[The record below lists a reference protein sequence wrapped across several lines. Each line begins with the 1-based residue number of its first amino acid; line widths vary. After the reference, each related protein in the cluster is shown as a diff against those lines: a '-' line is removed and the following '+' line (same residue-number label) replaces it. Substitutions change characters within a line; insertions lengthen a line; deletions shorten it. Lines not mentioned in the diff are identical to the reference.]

1 MRLAQS
7 RATAAPREKHWA
19 TRPVQQPQ
27 KAEAAQV
34 TALAERLLGDR
45 EPRQCIPGLT
55 PAAQA
60 GGQVGRPRKLRTPA
74 QGSPTRRALV
84 TTQPRTG
91 RAWKQQRRPQLERGD
106 DGAPTSPANT
116 EKGARAA
123 QSHREREEQK
133 AESYQQEERTAKHHG
148 STFERYTAR

>member
-34 TALAERLLGDR
+34 TSLAERLLGDR

-60 GGQVGRPRKLRTPA
+60 GGQVGRQHIPGLTPLLGDHEPRQCIPGLTPA
-74 QGSPTRRALV
+74 AQAGGQV
-84 TTQPRTG
+84 G
-91 RAWKQQRRPQLERGD
+91 RQRIPGL
-106 DGAPTSPANT
+106 TPA
-116 EKGARAA
+116 A
-123 QSHREREEQK
+123 
-133 AESYQQEERTAKHHG
+133 
-148 STFERYTAR
+148 